1 MKNKVKRVY
10 NPVAVGII
18 IAVIMIIYA
27 IGPVDLIPDFI
38 SGYGQ
43 FDDALILL
51 IGFIAEMV
59 NMAYGINFYKEPVK
73 ETAKEGREQDREY
86 YGDYREL

>member
-1 MKNKVKRVY
+1 M
-10 NPVAVGII
+10 
-18 IAVIMIIYA
+18 
-27 IGPVDLIPDFI
+27 IPDFI

-73 ETAKEGREQDREY
+73 ETAKAGREQDREY

>member
-59 NMAYGINFYKEPVK
+59 NMVYGINFYKEPVK
-73 ETAKEGREQDREY
+73 ETAKAGREQDREY